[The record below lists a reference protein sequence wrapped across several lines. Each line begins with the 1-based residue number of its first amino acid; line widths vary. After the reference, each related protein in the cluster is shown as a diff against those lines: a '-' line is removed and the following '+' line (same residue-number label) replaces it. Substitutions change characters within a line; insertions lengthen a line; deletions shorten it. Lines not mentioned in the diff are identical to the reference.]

1 MSATTADTETRRAGT
16 LVTAARLAET
26 KAGGSDVMNGSNA
39 IGHASAVVRNTA
51 EVTGVIGQVAVD
63 TAAATGVAT

>member
-16 LVTAARLAET
+16 LVTVARLAET

-39 IGHASAVVRNTA
+39 IG
-51 EVTGVIGQVAVD
+51 QVAVD
-63 TAAATGVAT
+63 TAAATDTAM